1 MHELLNTKNGKITQF
16 AEDVH
21 ELTPEQYLFYL
32 DLVLQNMAGE
42 ITDPQIIKRKLF
54 AKLCDVKVSWRM
66 NFYNKDTYEAIWSAL
81 ADKIN
86 LLDSFFDISED
97 ELFKETYQLH
107 VKCTGNLLPEWK
119 KYKGPENLLMDIT
132 WGQFKQCVTAL
143 KLIKYARDEERMN
156 DVERYTNDIFNA
168 LYKLEQRAKNKEQR
182 QIPDTVQFHALTYF
196 SYWYELISSYP
207 IEING
212 EEIDF
217 SVLWKSDD
225 DEPANDMDKSGWMG
239 ITFSIAESGVFGDAE
254 EVDNEKLYKVLMFL
268 YKNKVNTIFEKKKLK
283 KQSDDQSK

>member
-1 MHELLNTKNGKITQF
+1 MHELLNTKTGKVTQF

-32 DLVLQNMAGE
+32 DLVLQNMVGE

-54 AKLCDVKVSWRM
+54 SKLCDVKVSWRM
-66 NFYNKDTYEAIWSAL
+66 NFYSKETYEAIWSAL
-81 ADKIN
+81 TDKIN
-86 LLDSFFDISED
+86 LLDSFFDITED
-97 ELFKETYQLH
+97 EQGKETFQLH

-132 WGQFKQCVTAL
+132 WGQFKQCINAL
-143 KLIKYARDEERMN
+143 KLIKYARDNGNIQEIERF
-156 DVERYTNDIFNA
+156 TKDIFHA
-168 LYKLEQRAKNKEQR
+168 LYRPPLTPPRGRTRNPSASLVPLKRGQQEKRG
-182 QIPDTVQFHALTYF
+182 IPDTVQFHALTYF

-225 DEPANDMDKSGWMG
+225 DEPTNDM
-239 ITFSIAESGVFGDAE
+239 
-254 EVDNEKLYKVLMFL
+254 EKEDRMKRD
-268 YKNKVNTIFEKKKLK
+268 LK
-283 KQSDDQSK
+283 FHI